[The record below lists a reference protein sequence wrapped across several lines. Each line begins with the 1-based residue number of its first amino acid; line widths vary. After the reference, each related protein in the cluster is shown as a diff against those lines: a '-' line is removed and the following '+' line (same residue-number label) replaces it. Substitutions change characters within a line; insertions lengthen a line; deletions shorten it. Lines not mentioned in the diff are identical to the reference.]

1 MLDQRGAKEKG
12 YITLKE
18 AAEIANYTP
27 DYVGQLIRGGKIKGE
42 QVYANVAWVTT
53 HGEVEAYLKD
63 KNRTV
68 SEEESSVFF
77 AMFHQ
82 VSSYFL
88 YTLIALCAVA
98 LLFMQYVLYVSID
111 AGLDKTYLSKAQ
123 DTQSQSS
130 IGVALSTE

>member
-53 HGEVEAYLKD
+53 HGEVEAYMKD

-68 SEEESSVFF
+68 SEEESSAFF
-77 AMFHQ
+77 VMFHQ

-111 AGLDKTYLSKAQ
+111 AGLDKTYLSQAENNE
-123 DTQSQSS
+123 TQSHTGVTVSS
-130 IGVALSTE
+130 R